1 LSRTTTL
8 FFSTVLIVAPVLLNA
23 QGAGDSLFAAKCSSC
38 HGRDGAA
45 KTAFGQ
51 KAHIPNLAS
60 SEVQSMS
67 DRELYDSIA
76 RGTKHKEY
84 PHAFALRGMSE
95 SEVDSL
101 VRKIR
106 EFGKK

>member
-1 LSRTTTL
+1 MRNLL
-8 FFSTVLIVAPVLLNA
+8 CVAVLGFLPFFMFA
-23 QGAGDSLFAAKCSSC
+23 QANGDSLFAAKCSTC
-38 HGRDGAA
+38 HGKDGLG
-45 KTAFGQ
+45 KTAFAQ
-51 KAHIPNLAS
+51 KARIPDLAS
-60 SEVQSMS
+60 SEVQSLS

-76 RGTKHKEY
+76 RGTKHKAY